1 MDYSPPGSSGH
12 GDSPGKNTGVGSQ
25 SLLQGIFPTQRS
37 NSGLL
42 HCRQIFFLL
51 SEIPGKPIYL
61 KLDTNSTQQATHWV
75 TGGSG
80 LVTKLSPT
88 LTTPQTVAH
97 QALLSQGIPRQ
108 EYWSGLPFPSLE
120 NLPNPGLQCCRQSP
134 ALQANSLPTELL
146 EKPHWETTMYLMH
159 IVGWVL

>member
-1 MDYSPPGSSGH
+1 MGILQVRILEWVANPFSRESSQPKDQTQVSCSAGRE
-12 GDSPGKNTGVGSQ
+12 DS
-25 SLLQGIFPTQRS
+25 SLA
-37 NSGLL
+37 
-42 HCRQIFFLL
+42 
-51 SEIPGKPIYL
+51 GKPIYL

-80 LVTKLSPT
+80 LVTKLCPT
-88 LTTPQTVAH
+88 LATPQTVAH

-108 EYWSGLPFPSLE
+108 EYWSGLPFPSLG